1 VKFFGFLLRLY
12 SYAFHFALSSFLA
25 ASAVL
30 ASTTHR
36 TMSLDMLPVVNENL
50 VTRAALLAAAGL
62 ICTLL
67 AITNVSRVLFPLWAA
82 LVVYLV
88 FRGFLSYSSEFLS
101 PETRRIELW
110 LMAGASLA
118 LLGAFGAA
126 RTRFGRRYF

>member
-12 SYAFHFALSSFLA
+12 SYAFHFALSSFLG
-25 ASAVL
+25 ASAVF
-30 ASTTHR
+30 AATTHP

-50 VTRAALLAAAGL
+50 VTRAALLAVAGL

-67 AITNVSRVLFPLWAA
+67 AIMNVSRVLFPLWAA

-88 FRGFLSYSSEFLS
+88 ARGFLSYSSEFLT